1 MRNFKKIILGF
12 IILEMINLFASFFY
26 HGMQAVLPI
35 TQFNAPP
42 LYYDMDTI
50 YGVTRQK
57 NTLSLLSYP
66 WGNVEFKTNS
76 KGFRDDEFKNEG
88 VLVIGN
94 SFVEGFGV
102 SKENRFTEIIERDL
116 NISINNAGTSGRWSA
131 IQSVV
136 LLKQLQKED
145 RNNFKKAVIV
155 LTPGE
160 VINIGVRAPKNDPNR
175 SYPYKQGNQIKFF
188 KAKNNSFQ
196 NSISFK
202 EKVKRFSKFLLV
214 SKIYTFFKYY
224 GAAKVSQKVV
234 KFETKELDWL
244 LNNIKAENGNTPTD
258 IIILNNLGRIKIKD
272 IYNYKYT
279 SKHINIHIVDYPD
292 DLSNYFISNGHLNN
306 KGNEELSRLL
316 IPIFNIK

>member
-12 IILEMINLFASFFY
+12 FILEMLNVFATFFY
-26 HGMQAVLPI
+26 HGKQVVLPI

-42 LYYDMDTI
+42 LYYDMDSL

-57 NTLSLLSYP
+57 NTLTLLSYP
-66 WGNVEFKTNS
+66 WGNIEFKTNS
-76 KGFRDDEFKNEG
+76 KGFRDDKFSNEG

-102 SKENRFTEIIERDL
+102 SKENRFTEILEKNL

-131 IQSVV
+131 IQSLV
-136 LLKQLQKED
+136 LLKELNKD
-145 RNNFKKAVIV
+145 DKNNFSKAVLI

-160 VINIGVRAPKNDPNR
+160 VINIGFRSPENDPNR
-175 SYPYKQGNQIKFF
+175 NYPYKQGNQIKFH

-202 EKVKRFSKFLLV
+202 EKVKRFSKSLLV
-214 SKIYTFFKYY
+214 SKIYGLFKYY
-224 GAAKVSQKVV
+224 GVAKVSKKVI
-234 KFETKELDWL
+234 KFNPKELDWL
-244 LNNIKAENGNTPTD
+244 IKNIQAENKNIPTD

-272 IYNYKYT
+272 IYNYKYK
-279 SKHINIHIVDYPD
+279 SELINLHIVEYPD
-292 DLSNYFISNGHLNN
+292 ELSNYFISNGHLNE
-306 KGNEELSRLL
+306 KGNEELARLL
-316 IPIFNIK
+316 IPLFN